1 MAWLNRLFYDKNKK
15 ITFSNTEDQ
24 ACEKQSCEG
33 KLPRLD
39 IGKNVGRVTM
49 SRNPFLDLK
58 EIELRDL
65 SKHQIDALEQW
76 CRRLI
81 DDIFKQNYGG
91 FYIDA
96 EVNPVQPLIKSSIK
110 RTIEERRKQDPTRFP
125 RWIDGIVMEDLEYFI
140 CRDDLYSKYFRKIFE
155 PFYSGKEEIRFVLQ
169 RLTAVRNRIAHGN
182 AISVHEAEQALCY
195 SNDIVGCC
203 KKYYVSIGK
212 DREYNVP
219 VFTRIKDSLGTDYPR
234 FRLEYYPWEE
244 YFYGG
249 PRYDGGIGDRPR
261 PVFHSGENY
270 KIWVEVDGSF
280 HENTYVVS
288 WKYECG
294 KHKEKGKGNAIEI
307 CFTDD
312 MVSYPL
318 KIQFSLKTTNSWHR
332 MAREDCDDILEI
344 NYNSVLPPVNSY

>member
-96 EVNPVQPLIKSSIK
+96 EVNPGQPLIKSSIK

-125 RWIDGIVMEDLEYFI
+125 RWIDGIVMEDLEYYI

-182 AISVHEAEQALCY
+182 AISVHEAEQALC
-195 SNDIVGCC
+195 
-203 KKYYVSIGK
+203 
-212 DREYNVP
+212 
-219 VFTRIKDSLGTDYPR
+219 
-234 FRLEYYPWEE
+234 
-244 YFYGG
+244 
-249 PRYDGGIGDRPR
+249 
-261 PVFHSGENY
+261 
-270 KIWVEVDGSF
+270 
-280 HENTYVVS
+280 
-288 WKYECG
+288 
-294 KHKEKGKGNAIEI
+294 
-307 CFTDD
+307 
-312 MVSYPL
+312 
-318 KIQFSLKTTNSWHR
+318 
-332 MAREDCDDILEI
+332 
-344 NYNSVLPPVNSY
+344 

>member
-1 MAWLNRLFYDKNKK
+1 
-15 ITFSNTEDQ
+15 
-24 ACEKQSCEG
+24 
-33 KLPRLD
+33 
-39 IGKNVGRVTM
+39 
-49 SRNPFLDLK
+49 
-58 EIELRDL
+58 
-65 SKHQIDALEQW
+65 
-76 CRRLI
+76 
-81 DDIFKQNYGG
+81 
-91 FYIDA
+91 
-96 EVNPVQPLIKSSIK
+96 
-110 RTIEERRKQDPTRFP
+110 
-125 RWIDGIVMEDLEYFI
+125 MEDLEYFI